1 MKNIKYIVLFILT
14 LSIISCEIT
23 DVNVD
28 PDNPAEELVNAGA
41 VYPGMITQTHRN
53 LVALNGRIAGIV
65 IQHFDGLD
73 AQQAQYAQYNIGESD
88 IDDAWDFGLYGA
100 GAMTDC
106 DFIIKKFPGE
116 VSALAKLYM
125 AANLGMATSTWGD
138 VPYSDAFGGLDNLT
152 PLYDSQEEVYNT
164 IQNLLT
170 ESINEGV
177 SSGIGSFLGEGGG
190 ADWVGT
196 AHALKA
202 RYYMHLTS
210 VDESAAANA
219 LAEAQQAFTSTLAQ
233 PDFVY
238 SEPAQNSNPLYL
250 FEFDR
255 PSTLGFGTTLGGMMT
270 NIASPFVNGSMT
282 SFDDPRLKHYT
293 LNGESFVDD
302 DSSNTPRIF
311 WGRADSPT
319 PLISYWELKFI
330 EAEAIVRT
338 GGSDNEALEALKE
351 AIRSNMQ
358 YIDVAGIDLDN
369 DPNTPEITVFDH
381 DNDENTPDLTLIEY
395 YTDVL
400 LDFSGTLEQK
410 IETIITE
417 KYKALYGNAPIE
429 SWVDYRRTGYPQLT
443 PSPDAVPS
451 VNPSLV
457 IPRRF
462 LYPITERLNNEANN
476 AAAISAQG
484 GHLLDD
490 DLWAFP
496 SN

>member
-1 MKNIKYIVLFILT
+1 MKNIKYIILFILT

-88 IDDAWDFGLYGA
+88 IDDAWDFGLYGG

-138 VPYSDAFGGLDNLT
+138 VPYSDAFGGSENLT
-152 PLYDSQEEVYNT
+152 PLYDSQEEVYNA

-177 SSGIGSFLGEGGG
+177 SSGIGSFFGTGGG
-190 ADWVGT
+190 SANWIGI

-202 RYYMHLTS
+202 RYYLHLTS
-210 VDESAAANA
+210 VEGSAIAAAKA
-219 LAEAQQAFTSTLAQ
+219 LAEVQQAFTSASAQ

-238 SEPAQNSNPLYL
+238 SLPAQNSNPLYL
-250 FEFDR
+250 FENDR
-255 PSTLGFGTTLGGMMT
+255 PATLGFGTTLNNMMI
-270 NIASPFVNGSMT
+270 N
-282 SFDDPRLKHYT
+282 DPRLPLYT
-293 LNGESFVDD
+293 TNGQKFAK
-302 DSSNTPRIF
+302 TPGLF
-311 WGRADSPT
+311 WGQADSPT
-319 PLISYWELKFI
+319 PLISYWEVKFI

-338 GGSDNEALEALKE
+338 GGSDTGALVALQEAVRANMTYVGV
-351 AIRSNMQ
+351 SNVLSE
-358 YIDVAGIDLDN
+358 IDNYAN
-369 DPNTPEITVFDH
+369 A
-381 DNDENTPDLTLIEY
+381 LTL
-395 YTDVL
+395 
-400 LDFSGTLEQK
+400 SGSEQQK